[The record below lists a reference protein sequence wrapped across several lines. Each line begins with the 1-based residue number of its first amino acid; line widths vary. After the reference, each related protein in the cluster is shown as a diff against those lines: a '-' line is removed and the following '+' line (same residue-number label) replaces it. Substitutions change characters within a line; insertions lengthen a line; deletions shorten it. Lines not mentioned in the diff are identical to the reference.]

1 MKWNKSY
8 KTPANSN
15 EHDDDGGNCMK
26 ESLIHTAQCYRPT
39 NQPTSMCVRAPLS
52 LSSLHLI
59 FMVEKGM
66 AKCQMAETSHKIK
79 TILSDSGQKHENYQ
93 HQHQHPMCRYFNSTN
108 DDDLSLSLPRS
119 FPACLNVSVF
129 WRNCLSLSSLD
140 PILLSFIFCGGDIRT
155 CMLTFAVW
163 QTVSVCLHLGITSLL
178 LLMMNP
184 DWHSRT
190 IAPMSNLH
198 TTITRIIAVLFVA
211 IHCSMPIIVV
221 RPHPHLL
228 ACSVLACFWCR
239 LPSLLPPSSSS
250 STSQPVLLLLMRHHR
265 RCRGSRTFQMG
276 YLIYTHCVFTYGYK
290 IMIIERQ
297 QNTERN

>member
-1 MKWNKSY
+1 
-8 KTPANSN
+8 
-15 EHDDDGGNCMK
+15 MK

-155 CMLTFAVW
+155 CMLTFAV
-163 QTVSVCLHLGITSLL
+163 
-178 LLMMNP
+178 
-184 DWHSRT
+184 
-190 IAPMSNLH
+190 
-198 TTITRIIAVLFVA
+198 
-211 IHCSMPIIVV
+211 
-221 RPHPHLL
+221 
-228 ACSVLACFWCR
+228 
-239 LPSLLPPSSSS
+239 
-250 STSQPVLLLLMRHHR
+250 
-265 RCRGSRTFQMG
+265 
-276 YLIYTHCVFTYGYK
+276 
-290 IMIIERQ
+290 
-297 QNTERN
+297 